1 MSGKGGAL
9 PLRTVALAGN
19 PNVGKSTLFNALTGM
34 NQHTG
39 NWPGKTVSRAEG
51 IAISRANRLRL
62 VDLPGTYSLI
72 ARSPEEAVA
81 RDYLLSGEADLAVVV
96 CDGGCLVRHLPLV
109 LQVMERSARVVVCV
123 NLLDEAARRD
133 IHPNLTL
140 LEGRLGVPVVGT
152 VARQKK
158 SLAALLA
165 AIDRAL
171 AAPPPVRQAPVLY
184 PPPIEEALSRL
195 SLGFSGEG
203 ARVQALDA
211 LLFSNE
217 GVPPDSSLSRER
229 EALAAAGY
237 PPAACADAVAR
248 ATAHRAATLADGV
261 GSSGGYAPRDRRLDR
276 LLCGR
281 ASAYPVMLLLLF
293 FLFFLT
299 IVVANYPS
307 SWLTSLFSWLGVHLS
322 GALTA
327 IGTPPVLHS
336 LLTDG
341 VYLVLTRVVAVML
354 PPMAIFF
361 PLFSILEDSGY
372 LPRIAYNLDRPFA
385 ACHACGKQA
394 LTMCMGF
401 GCHAAGVVGC
411 RIIDSPRE
419 RLLATLTNAFVPCN
433 GRFPALIALVGG
445 FFVLLPEGPV
455 ATALT
460 ALGVTALVLLSV
472 GVTFLATRLL
482 SATLLRGEPSS
493 FTLEMPPYRRPDWG
507 RVLVR
512 SLIDRTGRVLVRAV
526 AVAAPA
532 GAVIWLFANLSFG
545 GATLLSHATAFFDPL
560 GRLLGMDGVILFSFL
575 LALPA
580 NEIVLPLICMAYLSS
595 GAPVEMAGVGA
606 MRELFLQNGWTWV
619 TALCTAI
626 FFLFHFPCST
636 ALLTIR
642 RETGKWRYVAI
653 AALLPTLIGALLCLL
668 IATGARLFGI

>member
-1 MSGKGGAL
+1 MSGKRGASL

-51 IAISRANRLRL
+51 LAISAGHRLRL
-62 VDLPGTYSLI
+62 IDLPGTYSLV
-72 ARSPEEAVA
+72 ARSPEEGVA
-81 RDYLLSGEADLAVVV
+81 RDYLLSGEADLCVVV
-96 CDGGCLVRHLPLV
+96 CDGACLSRHLPLV
-109 LQVMERSARVVVCV
+109 LQVMERCTRVVVCV

-140 LEGRLGVPVVGT
+140 LEERLGVPVVGT
-152 VARQKK
+152 VARRKK

-165 AIDRAL
+165 AIDRTL
-171 AAPPPVRQAPVLY
+171 AAPPPVREPPVLY

-195 SLGFSGEG
+195 SSSFSGER
-203 ARVQALDA
+203 ARALDA
-211 LLFSNE
+211 LLFSE
-217 GVPPDSSLSRER
+217 AEASPDGSLSRER

-248 ATAHRAATLADGV
+248 ATAHRAATLADGL

-276 LLCGR
+276 LLCDR
-281 ASAYPVMLLLLF
+281 AAAYPVMLLLLF

-299 IVVANYPS
+299 IVAANYPS
-307 SWLTSLFSWLGVHLS
+307 AALSALFSWLGTHLS
-322 GALTA
+322 AVLA
-327 IGTPPVLHS
+327 SVGTPPVLHS
-336 LLTDG
+336 LLMDG

-394 LTMCMGF
+394 LTMCMGL

-445 FFVLLPEGPV
+445 FFVLLPDGPA

-472 GVTFLATRLL
+472 GVTLAATRLL
-482 SATLLRGEPSS
+482 SATLLRGEPSA

-512 SLIDRTGRVLVRAV
+512 SLIDRTGRVLLRAV

-532 GAVIWLFANLSFG
+532 GAIIWLFANLSLG
-545 GATLLSHATAFFDPL
+545 GATLLSHACTLLDPL

-595 GAPVEMAGVGA
+595 GAPIEMTGVGE
-606 MRELFLQNGWTWV
+606 MRALFLQNGWTWV
-619 TALCTAI
+619 TALCTAL

-653 AALLPTLIGALLCLL
+653 AAALPTLIGALLCLL
-668 IATGARLFGI
+668 VATGARLFGI